1 MAISTNLKNI
11 LSNAKY
17 VIFSNL
23 ISLLISCLVIL
34 IIPNIIGVEDY
45 GYWQLYLF
53 YASYIG
59 FFHLGW
65 IDGIYLRYGGEYYE
79 QLDKDKFFSQ
89 FILLLLSQLFISLIF
104 LLYVT
109 YYIVNL
115 DKAFIINVLSITLI
129 TTNLRFFLIYVLQTT
144 NRIKESSFIT
154 IADRAIYVLL
164 LALLILSNYQ
174 NYQVMIWA
182 DVIARILSLFIATY
196 YCKDIVLRNFK
207 NLKIDLRESLENIKV
222 GINLMFSNIASMLII
237 GIVRFSIENR
247 WNIET
252 FGKVSLTLSISNL
265 LMLFVNAIGVVLF
278 PILKRMNPENMQN
291 IFSKI
296 RRILIYTTLGMMLV
310 YYPLKVILELILPSY
325 KDSLAYM
332 AILFPLTIYEG
343 KMALLINP
351 YLKALRLEKKML
363 QINMIVMLISLVV
376 TLLNIIWIYNL
387 DFAIFSIVIL
397 LILRA
402 SIFELIL
409 ADKLNVNIKIDLII
423 EIIVVSVFILG
434 NIFLSMY
441 EALLAYLASYLGYI
455 LLKQFNKVYK

>member
-104 LLYVT
+104 LLYVA

-222 GINLMFSNIASMLII
+222 GINLMFSNISSMLII

-291 IFSKI
+291 VFSRI

-363 QINMIVMLISLVV
+363 QVNMIVMLISLVV

>member
-79 QLDKDKFFSQ
+79 QLDKNKFFSQ

-104 LLYVT
+104 LLYVA

-222 GINLMFSNIASMLII
+222 GINLMFSNISSMLII

-291 IFSKI
+291 VFSRI

-310 YYPLKVILELILPSY
+310 YYPLKAILELILPSY

-363 QINMIVMLISLVV
+363 QVNMIVMLISLVV

>member
-310 YYPLKVILELILPSY
+310 YYPLKAILELILPSY

-363 QINMIVMLISLVV
+363 QVNMIVMLISLVV

>member
-1 MAISTNLKNI
+1 MVISTNLKNI

-363 QINMIVMLISLVV
+363 QVNMIVMLISLVV